1 MEVVSILNL
10 VSRTTKKQQQLVISK
25 LSSWNFFMPDDL
37 MRDQIGSYAYM
48 QIWSYSYFHDSRTCK
63 MYPKKH
69 MYTNQQNQNQ
79 PAISWKKKLFCFENA
94 YFFAI
99 IWSEWKNVD
108 KVFLVKQQASNWGK
122 WRSFIGIK
130 YSKQI
135 TLCCTNAVLLLII
148 VIIID
153 IVSTYLQNKLNGITK
168 NFMWWVD
175 KSLKLWGEKVIAKIA
190 IFLSCRVW

>member
-1 MEVVSILNL
+1 MHI
-10 VSRTTKKQQQLVISK
+10 RTYEAIRS
-25 LSSWNFFMPDDL
+25 FM
-37 MRDQIGSYAYM
+37 IVE
-48 QIWSYSYFHDSRTCK
+48 HVK

-69 MYTNQQNQNQ
+69 IYTNQQNQNR
-79 PAISWKKKLFCFENA
+79 PAIGWKKICFTLKMH
-94 YFFAI
+94 FFAI

-175 KSLKLWGEKVIAKIA
+175 KSLKLWGEKVIADIA
-190 IFLSCRVW
+190 ISLSCGVL

>member
-25 LSSWNFFMPDDL
+25 LSSWNFFMPNDL

-69 MYTNQQNQNQ
+69 IYTNQQNQNQ

-94 YFFAI
+94 IFLQLSDQ
-99 IWSEWKNVD
+99 SEKM
-108 KVFLVKQQASNWGK
+108 L
-122 WRSFIGIK
+122 IK
-130 YSKQI
+130 Y
-135 TLCCTNAVLLLII
+135 
-148 VIIID
+148 
-153 IVSTYLQNKLNGITK
+153 
-168 NFMWWVD
+168 
-175 KSLKLWGEKVIAKIA
+175 
-190 IFLSCRVW
+190 FL